1 VEHARSASA
10 DDVADLVELARHL
23 RAELGAHRGGELWAT
38 HDVAGEPIEAE
49 LTRAMAAPDTLVV
62 VGAID
67 DVTVGYG
74 IVTVVDLRD
83 GTRLGRVSELFVEPE
98 ARSVGVGEAIA
109 LAVLNHCREAGCRG
123 VDVVAL
129 PGHRAAKNFFEEQ
142 GFTARALVMHHALED
157 PATSDDRA
165 PDIES

>member
-1 VEHARSASA
+1 VEHARSATA

-23 RAELGAHRGGELWAT
+23 RAELTPTRGGDLWAA
-38 HDVAGEPIEAE
+38 HDVAGEPLEDV
-49 LTRAMAAPDTLVV
+49 LRAAIASPDTLVV

-67 DVTVGYG
+67 DVPVGYG
-74 IVTVVDLRD
+74 IVRVVDLRD
-83 GTRLGRVSELFVEPE
+83 GSRLGRVSELFVEPE

-109 LAVLNHCREAGCRG
+109 GAVVEHCRGAGCRG

-142 GFTARALVMHHALED
+142 GFTARAIVMHHTLADETIAD
-157 PATSDDRA
+157 QTDA
-165 PDIES
+165 

>member
-1 VEHARSASA
+1 VEQARSATA
-10 DDVADLVELARHL
+10 GDVADLVELARHL
-23 RAELGAHRGGELWAT
+23 RAELAPYRGGELWAT
-38 HDVAGEPIEAE
+38 HDVAGEPIEAA
-49 LTRAMAAPDTLVV
+49 LTTAVAMPDTLVV

-74 IVTVVDLRD
+74 IVTVVELRD

-98 ARSVGVGEAIA
+98 ARGVGVGEAIA
-109 LAVLNHCREAGCRG
+109 RAVLDHCRDAGCRG

-142 GFTARALVMHHALED
+142 GFTARAIVMHHTLED
-157 PATSDDRA
+157 RA
-165 PDIES
+165 LGIEV